1 MAAKL
6 ALLIVAGVGL
16 LATLGCSEEE
26 ERLATGSEASTDAA
40 TPNGQA
46 FQGDGYSFMYPD
58 DWAQVD
64 EIFNPDPTPDADY
77 VGISPTD
84 PQSSTVD
91 LFTIG
96 LGDVTPSVTASNIDE
111 VAIEVTANIEQ
122 QFAEIG
128 GAITAGPTRLT
139 VGGLPALSYET
150 TGPPQYGPE
159 AQSRA
164 VFIFD
169 GTTMYASNCQWTP
182 GSAEEMARGCDQ
194 ILASFQVD

>member
-1 MAAKL
+1 
-6 ALLIVAGVGL
+6 
-16 LATLGCSEEE
+16 
-26 ERLATGSEASTDAA
+26 
-40 TPNGQA
+40 
-46 FQGDGYSFMYPD
+46 MYPD
-58 DWAQVD
+58 DWAEV
-64 EIFNPDPTPDADY
+64 EEVFNPDPTPSSDY

-84 PQSSTVD
+84 PRSSSLD

-96 LGDVTPSVTASNIDE
+96 LGEVAPSVTASNIDE
-111 VAIEVTANIEQ
+111 VAIEVTADIER
-122 QFAEIG
+122 QFAEVG
-128 GAITAGPTRLT
+128 GAMTAGPTRLT

-150 TGPPQYGPE
+150 MGTAQDGRE
-159 AQSRA
+159 VQSRA